1 MKVKHHI
8 NSKQLLHRIDGPAIE
23 LDMSQTSTVPMVNQ
37 WWINGNEI
45 TDDIMAWSSE
55 MGIDLNNLSETDISL
70 IEMKYSDLPDGS
82 PAKTLAYTMLGVQ
95 PMVPQAGIIFGLKS
109 RQSKDEK

>member
-23 LDMSQTSTVPMVNQ
+23 HDMSQTSTFPMVNL

-45 TDDIMAWSSE
+45 TEDIMAWSSE

-82 PAKTLAYTMLGVQ
+82 LAKTVAYTMIGVQ
-95 PMVPQAGIIFGLKS
+95 PMVGPAGSIFGPKT